1 MIRELAE
8 SIWSCEQDDGP
19 RIVRQVVVA
28 GDEAVLV
35 VDTGLPGAPAADLVP
50 LLARLGRRDLAVLI
64 THPDSDHLGG
74 TAELLA
80 TDPAARV
87 LAGALDLPLV
97 GDPERMIHDRYARFS
112 RQDDVP
118 FGAAAMDRARTRAG
132 EPFTGAEAALPG
144 ARVELGG
151 RAAEIIATPGHSP
164 GHVSA
169 FVADAGLLAAGDS
182 VMGIGIPTRDGGI
195 LIPPMYAPPAAYHET
210 IEQVR
215 ALPPRILATG
225 HEPILEGEAIAAFLD
240 TSRAASERLAEL
252 VAEAVDGTP
261 RTLLELCRRVH
272 AAYGGLPA
280 ERAADLAMTVDGHLS
295 SLIAAE
301 CIVVTPD
308 NPRRFRSSA

>member
-1 MIRELAE
+1 
-8 SIWSCEQDDGP
+8 
-19 RIVRQVVVA
+19 
-28 GDEAVLV
+28 
-35 VDTGLPGAPAADLVP
+35 
-50 LLARLGRRDLAVLI
+50 
-64 THPDSDHLGG
+64 
-74 TAELLA
+74 
-80 TDPAARV
+80 
-87 LAGALDLPLV
+87 
-97 GDPERMIHDRYARFS
+97 
-112 RQDDVP
+112 VP

-215 ALPPRILATG
+215 VLPPRILATG

-295 SLIAAE
+295 GLIAAE